1 MTNGASSVLTD
12 NSYHA
17 LRILR
22 ISGDGDLYSQFMQPC
37 YRCWFT
43 SHKVLKLS
51 QMLLMMSKLSIG
63 WPSETALGNLST
75 LSLLQKPAW
84 PARILTHVQNAE
96 PHRQCS
102 WWTFSIT
109 TMTCQITTM
118 IKFNICQQQTT
129 TCRCIYAVVLYLQ
142 LGVEQIWSCKISSHK
157 IIQTQQP
164 GSSCTLSLAMM
175 FPNKQLMFTQTEK
188 RTFSQHRQAEIS
200 PSGPLW
206 TI

>member
-102 WWTFSIT
+102 WTFSIT

-118 IKFNICQQQTT
+118 IKCNICQQQTT
-129 TCRCIYAVVLYLQ
+129 TNYNMQMYLCCCIISAV
-142 LGVEQIWSCKISSHK
+142 
-157 IIQTQQP
+157 
-164 GSSCTLSLAMM
+164 GS
-175 FPNKQLMFTQTEK
+175 
-188 RTFSQHRQAEIS
+188 RTDMIM
-200 PSGPLW
+200 
-206 TI
+206 

>member
-75 LSLLQKPAW
+75 LSFIASKASM
-84 PARILTHVQNAE
+84 TGQNSDPCPE
-96 PHRQCS
+96 C
-102 WWTFSIT
+102 WT
-109 TMTCQITTM
+109 
-118 IKFNICQQQTT
+118 
-129 TCRCIYAVVLYLQ
+129 
-142 LGVEQIWSCKISSHK
+142 
-157 IIQTQQP
+157 
-164 GSSCTLSLAMM
+164 
-175 FPNKQLMFTQTEK
+175 TQTMQLVNFQYYNHDMSNNHNDK
-188 RTFSQHRQAEIS
+188 MQHMSTTNYNMQMYLCCCIISAVGSRTDMIM
-200 PSGPLW
+200 
-206 TI
+206 

>member
-51 QMLLMMSKLSIG
+51 QMLLMMSTLSIG

-109 TMTCQITTM
+109 NHDMSNNHNDKMQHMSTTNYNMQMYLCCCIISAVGSRTDM
-118 IKFNICQQQTT
+118 I
-129 TCRCIYAVVLYLQ
+129 
-142 LGVEQIWSCKISSHK
+142 
-157 IIQTQQP
+157 
-164 GSSCTLSLAMM
+164 M
-175 FPNKQLMFTQTEK
+175 
-188 RTFSQHRQAEIS
+188 
-200 PSGPLW
+200 
-206 TI
+206 